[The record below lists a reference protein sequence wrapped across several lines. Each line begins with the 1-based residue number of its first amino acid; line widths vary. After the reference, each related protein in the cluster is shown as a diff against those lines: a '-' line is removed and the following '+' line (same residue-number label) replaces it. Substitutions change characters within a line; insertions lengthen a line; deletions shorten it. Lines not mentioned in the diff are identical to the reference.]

1 MFIGSSR
8 TLREYMDLK
17 RYLLGS
23 VESLLVSMLLLSGV
37 VMVKLISS
45 KVRIFTVDNNEF
57 LHSETLKLKKA
68 FVTNYFDGIHVAYI
82 YIYISRMV
90 MVIRKNYENI

>member
-8 TLREYMDLK
+8 TLREYMALK
-17 RYLLGS
+17 RYRLGS

-45 KVRIFTVDNNEF
+45 KVRIFKVDNNEF
-57 LHSETLKLKKA
+57 LHSETLKLKKV

-82 YIYISRMV
+82 YIYL
-90 MVIRKNYENI
+90 EW